1 MTVGMKCAM
10 PLIVVIATLA
20 GCSAVAKGP
29 TGKWF
34 NDEEFI
40 GLEGLGSSYQSVR
53 LAYNLDGTNGERIVF
68 DSCDDVDHIEESDVV
83 ESQFPLY
90 RKVYINCLGAKYYH
104 KGSAAETSFLPDD
117 FGMSLIEQLP
127 ASVVPNRGGSSLEP
141 ENGNFLSSRQSL
153 DVVET
158 SGKAFTIRLEG
169 TEIDY
174 VLLASAD
181 VNNDGLQDWVVRLD
195 WSDTESFGEGTN
207 LVVLT
212 QRSGSGD
219 IEVVSRYPE
228 S

>member
-1 MTVGMKCAM
+1 MTVGMNYTM
-10 PLIVVIATLA
+10 PLIVILTTLA
-20 GCSAVAKGP
+20 GCSVVAKNP
-29 TGKWF
+29 TVKWF

-40 GLEGLGSSYQSVR
+40 GLEGLGSSYKSVR
-53 LAYNLDGTNGERIVF
+53 LAYDLDGTNGERIVF
-68 DSCDDVDHIEESDVV
+68 YGCDDVDHTEGSDVV

-90 RKVYINCLGAKYYH
+90 RKIYINCLGAKYYH
-104 KGSAAETSFLPDD
+104 KGSEAETSFLPDE

-141 ENGNFLSSRQSL
+141 ESGSLLRSRQSL
-153 DVVET
+153 DVVKT
-158 SGKAFTIRLEG
+158 SEKAFTIRLEG

-195 WSDTESFGEGTN
+195 WSDTESFGEGTD

-212 QRSGSGD
+212 QRSDSGD

-228 S
+228 P